1 MIRVTIGLF
10 SSSWKLTVFFFSSQF
25 FCSSNM
31 SNQISR
37 IHVAAKNLRNKSNL
51 FFVQSSLFLR
61 AFVSS
66 LLNKESIY
74 DLTAKPNKRQ
84 FVFSSL
90 INAFAADNI
99 NSLLI

>member
-10 SSSWKLTVFFFSSQF
+10 SSSWKLTVFFFLTILLFFEYVESNQSNTRDCKKSSQ
-25 FCSSNM
+25 
-31 SNQISR
+31 QEQP
-37 IHVAAKNLRNKSNL
+37 

>member
-1 MIRVTIGLF
+1 
-10 SSSWKLTVFFFSSQF
+10 
-25 FCSSNM
+25 M

-37 IHVAAKNLRNKSNL
+37 IHHTAKNLRNKSNL
-51 FFVQSSLFLR
+51 FFVQSSSLFLR

-84 FVFSSL
+84 FVFLSL
-90 INAFAADNI
+90 INAFAAENI